1 MLAKLTTH
9 SRLPQGKNLQ
19 KMKHL
24 LVVLPPGVLP
34 EDCPQRP
41 LLEAALHRRGKP
53 AGSLASVPLP
63 ATTAEGALCVWC
75 MLDPAKPVFEQQGL
89 LRKALQ
95 SLFDERPERVD
106 VLLSGDAAFNA
117 VAASLATYVALANG
131 APLPTARRKD
141 APRALKELVIWNGQP
156 EAAAVA
162 QAEANWLAR
171 SLIVQPPNQL
181 TPTAYRRKLADLA
194 SKEGWQHEEFGIDK
208 LRKLGAGAF
217 LAVAQGS
224 AVADAAI
231 VHLSYRPKRA
241 SARVALVGKGICFDT
256 GGHNLKSAKY
266 MAGMHEDM
274 AGSAVAVA
282 LLLAATRLNLP
293 LRIDC
298 WLALANNEISPLAYR
313 QGDVVTAL
321 DGTTIEIVH
330 TDAEGRMVLADTLAL
345 AARKSPDVL
354 VDFATLT
361 GSMITALGNRY
372 GGVFASAAALAGQA
386 VAAGEASGERVCVFP
401 MDADYEEEL
410 ESSVADIKQCTLAG
424 EADHI
429 LAARFLRR
437 FVGEIPW
444 LHVDLSAASCKGG
457 LGAIGSEQTGF
468 GVGWGVKFLT
478 QWMRQS
484 PLLPQDAG
492 IN

>member
-1 MLAKLTTH
+1 
-9 SRLPQGKNLQ
+9 
-19 KMKHL
+19 
-24 LVVLPPGVLP
+24 
-34 EDCPQRP
+34 
-41 LLEAALHRRGKP
+41 
-53 AGSLASVPLP
+53 
-63 ATTAEGALCVWC
+63 
-75 MLDPAKPVFEQQGL
+75 
-89 LRKALQ
+89 
-95 SLFDERPERVD
+95 
-106 VLLSGDAAFNA
+106 
-117 VAASLATYVALANG
+117 
-131 APLPTARRKD
+131 
-141 APRALKELVIWNGQP
+141 
-156 EAAAVA
+156 
-162 QAEANWLAR
+162 
-171 SLIVQPPNQL
+171 
-181 TPTAYRRKLADLA
+181 
-194 SKEGWQHEEFGIDK
+194 
-208 LRKLGAGAF
+208 
-217 LAVAQGS
+217 
-224 AVADAAI
+224 
-231 VHLSYRPKRA
+231 
-241 SARVALVGKGICFDT
+241 
-256 GGHNLKSAKY
+256 
-266 MAGMHEDM
+266 
-274 AGSAVAVA
+274 
-282 LLLAATRLNLP
+282 
-293 LRIDC
+293 
-298 WLALANNEISPLAYR
+298 
-313 QGDVVTAL
+313 
-321 DGTTIEIVH
+321 
-330 TDAEGRMVLADTLAL
+330 MVLADTLAL

-444 LHVDLSAASCKGG
+444 LHVDLSAASGKGG